1 MSKLLALGLV
11 AVLACSLSCEKTGGT
26 KNPDGADGGGK
37 VAAGDVTLRYKIG
50 PGKLQQRG
58 KFDMNTT
65 GGGQFGEAAIEY
77 TARLDMVAQ
86 GDKLKV
92 AWSIAE
98 IGKLDVK
105 GMFEDKGSTE
115 DPKAFLVAEAK
126 GAFLVDQLGKLDEK
140 ATEALPEN
148 AARRERFKKI
158 EAEAKAAG
166 GEPKTS
172 SGVKILALADSMV
185 SLPDLP
191 KDGLTVGKSV
201 TVEEKE
207 DSEMGGIVLPSE
219 TETKYTLIKI
229 DDSGGTRIAELQI
242 EAVTSGAAEVPGGM
256 LTVDMTTE
264 GSMLFDIDAGLPV
277 SYKLTRSQSFAFGQT
292 TFEST
297 ILLESSFDAV

>member
-1 MSKLLALGLV
+1 MSKLLRLGLLV
-11 AVLACSLSCEKTGGT
+11 ALATSVSCDKSAGT
-26 KNPDGADGGGK
+26 KSPDGGAGAGL
-37 VAAGDVTLRYKIG
+37 VAAGDVALRYKIG
-50 PGKLQQRG
+50 PGKLEQRG

-77 TARLDMVAQ
+77 TAKLDLAAA
-86 GDKLKV
+86 GDKLRV
-92 AWSIAE
+92 AWSIADVA
-98 IGKLDVK
+98 KLDVK
-105 GMFEDKGSTE
+105 GMFEDKDSTE

-126 GAFLVDQLGKLDEK
+126 GAFLVDAFGKLDEK

-158 EAEAKAAG
+158 EADAKAGG

-172 SGVKILALADSMV
+172 TGVKILAFADSMV

-191 KDGLTVGKSV
+191 KDGLAVGKSV

-207 DSEMGGIVLPSE
+207 ESEMGGITLPTE
-219 TETKYTLIKI
+219 IETKYTLVKI

-242 EAVTSGAAEVPGGM
+242 EAVASGATEVPGGM

-264 GSMLFDIDAGLPV
+264 GTMLFDVDAGMPV
-277 SYKLTRSQSFAFGQT
+277 SYKLTRSQSFAFGET

-297 ILLESSFDAV
+297 ILVESSFSAG